1 MMMELVALM
10 INTLDKMSCPTTLMI
25 AGMEK
30 KTIWILMMNMMELI
44 WKKTK
49 TKLKIILEYQVSK
62 TS

>member
-1 MMMELVALM
+1 
-10 INTLDKMSCPTTLMI
+10 LMI